1 MKKYSLQVVIVIV
14 LMLVITSS
22 AFAKIKT
29 VYQTNQPIPIM
40 TKLGTQTVLF
50 FESEIEFAVSN
61 ANYFQVNSD
70 KKNNKLSITPK
81 KAGAKTNL
89 IVTTK
94 KNNKYVFHLVE
105 NKKQD
110 YYDLVN
116 VKAAPKI
123 NYKEIINLVNKR
135 KIAIDPAVRE
145 LVNIYEIDKNRFKF
159 SKPSLKL
166 IVKRAVTIKSLNK
179 TVLWFRLVNNSK
191 GIIRIP
197 LNSIDIE
204 KRERFALAGEINK
217 EKLEPGEMRDYYI
230 LLEGTYLDNSYTVL
244 MNVNGQDKEYKI
256 KNIPYNKQEFKVF
269 IEDANNYINLRLE
282 NYQR

>member
-1 MKKYSLQVVIVIV
+1 MTLSNLNIQNLSKEVRKMKRYSLQVVIVIV

-22 AFAKIKT
+22 VFAKIKT

-40 TKLGTQTVLF
+40 TRLGTQTVLF

-105 NKKQD
+105 DKKQD

-135 KIAIDPAVRE
+135 KVAIDPAVRE

-159 SKPSLKL
+159 NKPSLKL

-204 KRERFALAGEINK
+204 KRERFALAGESNK
-217 EKLEPGEMRDYYI
+217 GKLKPGEMRDYYI
-230 LLEGTYLDNSYTVL
+230 LLEGTYLDNS
-244 MNVNGQDKEYKI
+244 
-256 KNIPYNKQEFKVF
+256 
-269 IEDANNYINLRLE
+269 
-282 NYQR
+282 